1 MGVQFERVM
10 FSSNSSLTLIV
21 SDLLRQVR
29 DGAGPVA
36 DTESDMEDWINA
48 MSRQSAPI
56 IHSAA
61 GRENLEAWL
70 AEVEMAGL

>member
-10 FSSNSSLTLIV
+10 FSSNCSLTLIV

-29 DGAGPVA
+29 DGSGPVG
-36 DTESDMEDWINA
+36 DNNTDMEDWINA
-48 MSRQSAPI
+48 LSRQSAPI
-56 IHSAA
+56 IHTAA

-70 AEVEMAGL
+70 AEVELAGL